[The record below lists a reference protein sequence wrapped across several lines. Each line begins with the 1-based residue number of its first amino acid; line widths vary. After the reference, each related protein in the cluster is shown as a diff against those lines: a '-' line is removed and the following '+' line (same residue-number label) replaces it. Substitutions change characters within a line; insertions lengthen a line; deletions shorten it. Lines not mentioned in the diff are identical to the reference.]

1 MKKERGSY
9 VKVLDTDMK
18 TFVHHDQNKCCWTN
32 LVGGHFI
39 TLPLGSNIIDLS
51 FNGPPR
57 NVPVVR
63 VVNLTVISPL
73 SPPKSSSLLLL
84 VSRSIGV
91 NALGIASNGEE
102 ALLDSPSL
110 LLLTSFDNPDSL
122 NMIRK
127 SCALYSGNQK
137 L

>member
-18 TFVHHDQNKCCWTN
+18 TFVHHDQNNYYWTN
-32 LVGGHFI
+32 LVGGHFM

-91 NALGIASNGEE
+91 NALGIA
-102 ALLDSPSL
+102 L